1 MKPVELL
8 APAGSPEALDAAIG
22 EGADAVYL
30 GLKNFNARMRSANF
44 AYSQFEGALKVMHRM
59 GRKLY
64 VTVNTVFEQREA
76 DRLYQL
82 LKYLAALGPDGLIV
96 QDFGVA
102 AMARENFPSLKLH
115 ASTQM
120 NIAGAR
126 GANALSRYGFSRVV
140 LARELSLAELRDCR
154 ANTNMELEVFIHG
167 ALCISASG
175 LCLFSS
181 YLGGKS
187 ANRGMCTQACRR
199 YYHRDDEGGYYF
211 SPADLQLLER
221 VPDIANAGVSSFKIE
236 GRMKSAEYVGTVVS
250 AYRLVLDAL
259 AADEGE
265 EEVRE
270 KIQQGLGILR
280 NDFARTKTRFYF
292 DEDLM
297 PKTTFVGVDA
307 VSGTPADSD
316 EAGSQAV
323 PGEAA
328 GSGFD
333 TAAVSGNPASRWT
346 DPPASLD
353 WLNPAQ
359 DGGTGIPLG
368 NILKV
373 RGAEDERR
381 ALIRIEGT
389 SQSVSSS
396 ILTARLLPKPG
407 DSIRLHRADDSDRQ
421 SHKLTAVEP
430 EWPAGGNGSADGK
443 ESARTGEGSTGVWI
457 SIPEGFDV
465 GDTVYMIQTRAMSKR
480 YTPVIPHNL
489 DSFRRM
495 PGRDKAPIPDLPN
508 FRKGDVESGGFPEGL
523 YAAVSRI
530 DDLYILQSSRPVRAM
545 LTYTRKTAAYLLGKG
560 KTPLPFNPGE
570 IILVLDPY
578 FPQSAEAVFAEEV
591 KELME
596 KGYRQF
602 VVNNPGHFSCFRTA
616 SLARHGS
623 TGNGFTGK
631 GYAMG
636 SGFKEPEGTGS
647 SRTAKPPVLI
657 AGPYLYIFN
666 RWANQFVSD
675 LGADNFI
682 SPLENNRQNLEKTVS
697 PGRRVLTFITVF
709 AYPAL
714 FRIRADLSKVY
725 GFKDFSDSREEQFRL
740 VSGPDGSMVY
750 PEKPFS
756 IVDKIPFLREAGFSR
771 FILDLSGPPLKKTDY
786 RNIVKSAKDAL
797 PLPDISRFNWKD
809 GFYQVEGV
817 KA

>member
-44 AYSQFEGALKVMHRM
+44 AYSQFEGALKVLHRM

-82 LKYLAALGPDGLIV
+82 LKYLAVLGPDGLIV

-102 AMARENFPSLKLH
+102 AMVRDNFPSLKLH

-120 NIAGAR
+120 NIASAR
-126 GANALSRYGFSRVV
+126 GANALSKYGFSRVV
-140 LARELSLAELRDCR
+140 LARELCLGELRDCR
-154 ANTNMELEVFIHG
+154 ANTNMELEVFVHG
-167 ALCISASG
+167 ALCVSASG
-175 LCLFSS
+175 ICLFSS

-199 YYHRDDEGGYYF
+199 FYHRDDDGGYYF
-211 SPADLQLLER
+211 SPADLQLLEW
-221 VPDIANAGVSSFKIE
+221 VPDLADAGVSSFKIE

-259 AADEGE
+259 AADEGKE
-265 EEVRE
+265 KVQE
-270 KIQQGLGILR
+270 KIAEGLGILH

-292 DEDLM
+292 DENFM
-297 PKTTFVGVDA
+297 PKIPATEEAPVGADA
-307 VSGTPADSD
+307 PDKSGS
-316 EAGSQAV
+316 
-323 PGEAA
+323 AA
-328 GSGFD
+328 AFD
-333 TAAVSGNPASRWT
+333 TSAAPRWV
-346 DPPASLD
+346 DPPAALD

-373 RGAEDERR
+373 RGAGEERR
-381 ALIRIEGT
+381 GLIPAGAL
-389 SQSVSSS
+389 Q
-396 ILTARLLPKPG
+396 PKPG
-407 DSIRLHRADDSDRQ
+407 DSVRLHRADDSDRQ
-421 SHKLTAVEP
+421 SHKLTVVEP
-430 EWPAGGNGSADGK
+430 ERQPAHAGEGGGK
-443 ESARTGEGSTGVWI
+443 EPVRAGVWL
-457 SIPEGFDV
+457 SIPEGFDT
-465 GDTVYMIQTRAMSKR
+465 GDAVYLIQTKAMSRR
-480 YTPVIPHNL
+480 YAPVIPHNL

-495 PGRDKAPIPDLPN
+495 PGRDKAPPLELPN
-508 FRKGDVESGGFPEGL
+508 FRKGDAGGGGFPEGL

-545 LTYTRKTAAYLLGKG
+545 LAYTRKTAAYLLGNG
-560 KTPLPFNPGE
+560 KAPLPFNSGE

-578 FPQSAEAVFAEEV
+578 FPQSAEAGLAEEV

-596 KGYRQF
+596 RGYRQF

-616 SLARHGS
+616 GLARQGS
-623 TGNGFTGK
+623 AGP
-631 GYAMG
+631 ARQG
-636 SGFKEPEGTGS
+636 S
-647 SRTAKPPVLI
+647 KPPILI

-666 RWANQFVSD
+666 RWANQFMSE

-697 PGRRVLTFITVF
+697 PGRRALTFITVF

-714 FRIRADLSKVY
+714 FRIRSDLSKVY
-725 GFKDFSDSREEQFRL
+725 KFKDFSDSRGEQFAL

-756 IVDKIPFLREAGFSR
+756 LVDKIPFLQEAGFSR
-771 FILDLSGPPLKKTDY
+771 FILDFSGPPLKKSDY
-786 RNIVKSAKDAL
+786 RDIVKSAKDSI

-809 GFYQVEGV
+809 GFYQTEGAGSI
-817 KA
+817 KS

>member
-59 GRKLY
+59 GRRLY

-82 LKYLAALGPDGLIV
+82 LKYLANLGPDGIIV

-102 AMARENFPSLKLH
+102 AMVRDNFPSLKLH

-120 NIAGAR
+120 NIASAR
-126 GANALSRYGFSRVV
+126 GANALSKYGFSRVV
-140 LARELSLAELRDCR
+140 LARELCLAELRNCR
-154 ANTNMELEVFIHG
+154 ANTNMELEVFVHG
-167 ALCISASG
+167 ALCVSASG

-199 YYHRDDEGGYYF
+199 FYHRDDHGGYYF

-221 VPDIANAGVSSFKIE
+221 VPDLADAGISSFKIE

-265 EEVRE
+265 EKVQE
-270 KIQQGLGILR
+270 KIQEGLGILR

-292 DEDLM
+292 DEDFIS
-297 PKTTFVGVDA
+297 KT
-307 VSGTPADSD
+307 
-316 EAGSQAV
+316 
-323 PGEAA
+323 
-328 GSGFD
+328 
-333 TAAVSGNPASRWT
+333 
-346 DPPASLD
+346 SLD
-353 WLNPAQ
+353 WLNPLQ
-359 DGGTGIPLG
+359 SGGTGIPLG

-373 RGAEDERR
+373 RGAGEDRR
-381 ALIRIEGT
+381 GFLHIE
-389 SQSVSSS
+389 
-396 ILTARLLPKPG
+396 ARLLPKPG
-407 DSIRLHRADDSDRQ
+407 DSIRLHRADDSDRR
-421 SHKLTAVEP
+421 SHKLIAVESEGP
-430 EWPAGGNGSADGK
+430 
-443 ESARTGEGSTGVWI
+443 GEGVWL
-457 SIPEGFDV
+457 SIPEGFDA
-465 GDTVYMIQTRAMSKR
+465 GDAVYLIQTRAMSKR
-480 YTPVIPHNL
+480 YAPVIPHNL
-489 DSFRRM
+489 DTFRRM
-495 PGRDKAPIPDLPN
+495 PGRDKAPSPELPA
-508 FRKGDVESGGFPEGL
+508 FRKGDAGGGGFPEGL

-545 LTYTRKTAAYLLGKG
+545 LAYTRKTAAYLLGSG
-560 KTPLPFNPGE
+560 KAPLPFNPGE
-570 IILVLDPY
+570 IILVLDPW
-578 FPQSAEAVFAEEV
+578 FPQSAEAGLGGEV

-596 KGYRQF
+596 RGYRQF
-602 VVNNPGHFSCFRTA
+602 VVNNPGHFSCFRN
-616 SLARHGS
+616 
-623 TGNGFTGK
+623 TG
-631 GYAMG
+631 AV
-636 SGFKEPEGTGS
+636 
-647 SRTAKPPVLI
+647 KPPILI

-666 RWANQFVSD
+666 RWANQFVSG

-714 FRIRADLSKVY
+714 FRLRADLSKVY
-725 GFKDFSDSREEQFRL
+725 GFKDFSDSREEQFAL
-740 VSGPDGSMVY
+740 VSGPDGSIVY

-771 FILDLSGPPLKKTDY
+771 FILDFSGPSLKKTSY
-786 RNIVKSAKDAL
+786 RDIVKSAKDAI

-809 GFYQVEGV
+809 GFYQAEGAMNGGV
-817 KA
+817 KS

>member
-44 AYSQFEGALKVMHRM
+44 AYSQFEGALKVLHRM

-82 LKYLAALGPDGLIV
+82 LKYLAGLGPDGLIV

-102 AMARENFPSLKLH
+102 AMVRDNFPSLKLH

-120 NIAGAR
+120 NIASAR
-126 GANALSRYGFSRVV
+126 GANALSKYGFSRVV
-140 LARELSLAELRDCR
+140 LARELCLAELRDCR
-154 ANTNMELEVFIHG
+154 ANTNMELEVFVHG
-167 ALCISASG
+167 ALCVSASG
-175 LCLFSS
+175 ICLFSS

-199 YYHRDDEGGYYF
+199 FYHRDDDGGYYF

-221 VPDIANAGVSSFKIE
+221 VPDLADAGVSSFKIE

-259 AADEGE
+259 AAEGGE
-265 EEVRE
+265 EKVRE
-270 KIQQGLGILR
+270 KIQEGLGILR

-297 PKTTFVGVDA
+297 PKTPA
-307 VSGTPADSD
+307 PNGT
-316 EAGSQAV
+316 
-323 PGEAA
+323 GEA
-328 GSGFD
+328 
-333 TAAVSGNPASRWT
+333 PRWA

-373 RGAEDERR
+373 RGAGEDRR
-381 ALIRIEGT
+381 ALIPAL
-389 SQSVSSS
+389 SV
-396 ILTARLLPKPG
+396 LPKPG

-421 SHKLTAVEP
+421 SHKLISVESEGKGP
-430 EWPAGGNGSADGK
+430 APAG
-443 ESARTGEGSTGVWI
+443 EGLWL
-457 SIPEGFDV
+457 SIPEGFDA
-465 GDTVYMIQTRAMSKR
+465 GDAVYLIQTRAMSRR
-480 YTPVIPHNL
+480 YAPVIPHNL
-489 DSFRRM
+489 DTFRRM
-495 PGRDKAPIPDLPN
+495 PGRDKAPLLELPN
-508 FRKGDVESGGFPEGL
+508 FRKGDAGGGGFPEGL

-545 LTYTRKTAAYLLGKG
+545 LAYTRKTAASLLGSG

-596 KGYRQF
+596 RGYRQF
-602 VVNNPGHFSCFRTA
+602 VVNNPGHFSCFRNIGPVG
-616 SLARHGS
+616 RGS
-623 TGNGFTGK
+623 AK
-631 GYAMG
+631 
-636 SGFKEPEGTGS
+636 PP
-647 SRTAKPPVLI
+647 KPPVLI
-657 AGPYLYIFN
+657 AGHYLYIFN

-682 SPLENNRQNLEKTVS
+682 SPLENNRQNLERTVG
-697 PGRRVLTFITVF
+697 PGRRALTFITVF

-714 FRIRADLSKVY
+714 FRIRSDLSKVY
-725 GFKDFSDSREEQFRL
+725 GFKDFSDSREEQFTL
-740 VSGPDGSMVY
+740 VSGPDGSVVY
-750 PEKPFS
+750 PEKPLS
-756 IVDKIPFLREAGFSR
+756 LVDKIPFLREAGFSR
-771 FILDLSGPPLKKTDY
+771 FILDFSGPPLKKTAY
-786 RNIVKSAKDAL
+786 RDIVKAAKDAI

-809 GFYQVEGV
+809 GFYQQAEGA
-817 KA
+817 KGIDGGAKGIKS